1 MVVVMV
7 VMVVNVNP
15 FDEEVT
21 IITAKYEDGQFVKK
35 FSQRRTECIPDS
47 IRHLGTFHHHRNN
60 NSVVNDKASK
70 NGHNNS
76 IQDADS

>member
-1 MVVVMV
+1 MKT
-7 VMVVNVNP
+7 VNLLRNFLKGVQN
-15 FDEEVT
+15 V
-21 IITAKYEDGQFVKK
+21 Y
-35 FSQRRTECIPDS
+35 R
-47 IRHLGTFHHHRNN
+47 IRFLIGTFRHTSRNN